1 MNVCYNCKTHRC
13 LKLKHEYFSL
23 ATINYYPV
31 SALTGKLLKNPFAK
45 IEQFKKLLIKQKLT
59 FTEKH
64 NPDYSRTFLYY

>member
-1 MNVCYNCKTHRC
+1 MNTCPGCRALVC
-13 LKLKHEYFSL
+13 LKLKHEYFSQ

-31 SALTGKLLKNPFAK
+31 SAITGKLLKNPFAK

-64 NPDYSRTFLYY
+64 NPDNSRTFIYY